1 MELEAKRAKQAEIE
15 ANKMKIEWGSQ
26 IRNYVLH
33 PHKMVKDVRTGA
45 ETSDADSVLNGDLDR
60 FLEAFLMWS
69 AGKLTEE
76 GKQ

>member
-1 MELEAKRAKQAEIE
+1 
-15 ANKMKIEWGSQ
+15 
-26 IRNYVLH
+26 
-33 PHKMVKDVRTGA
+33 VKDVRTGA
-45 ETSDADSVLNGDLDR
+45 ETSDHDSVLNGDLDR